1 MRLIRLAGELFKM
14 MSGVNLVHVGRG
26 VPPRHAA
33 AIVERLNRE
42 INAGRSD
49 PAINAGLADIGTV
62 PRIFSPQEFGT
73 FVAAENEKRGKVIA
87 APSIKAE

>member
-1 MRLIRLAGELFKM
+1 MAGELFKM
-14 MSGVNLVHVGRG
+14 MSGVNLMHVRRG

-49 PAINAGLADIGTV
+49 PAINGLADIGTV

-73 FVAAENEKRGKVIA
+73 FVAAENEKRGNVIGA
-87 APSIKAE
+87 ASIKAE